1 MLMAQTMKIEEQVTK
16 IMELLDCTE
25 EEALDVIATDKIIDK
40 GGRTPYDLPKEKEKE
55 AKKMIAVKDRRAKDK
70 ATNMRGKVRT
80 ENPTKSGIIAEL
92 AEFLTEKSNFLC
104 ENVQITNKER
114 QIAFTCGDNSYEL
127 TLVQKRKPKK

>member
-1 MLMAQTMKIEEQVTK
+1 MKQNEQVAK
-16 IMELLDCTE
+16 IMELLGCTE
-25 EEALDVIATDKIIDK
+25 EEALDVIATDKVIDK
-40 GGRTPYDLPKEKEKE
+40 GGRTPYDLSKEKEKE

-70 ATNMRGKVRT
+70 TNNKRGKVRA

-114 QIAFTCGDNSYEL
+114 QIAFNCGDNSYEL
-127 TLVQKRKPKK
+127 TLVQKRKPKN